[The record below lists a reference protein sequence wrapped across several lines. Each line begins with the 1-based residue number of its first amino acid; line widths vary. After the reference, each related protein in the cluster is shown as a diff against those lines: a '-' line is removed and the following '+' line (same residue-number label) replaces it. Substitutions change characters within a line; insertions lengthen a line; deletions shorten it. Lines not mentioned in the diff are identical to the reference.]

1 MNDMLNNRELAVL
14 IWSCILFFG
23 LSQNTKIWEAIKKVI
38 STLLHPTLLISFL
51 FMTTYVIWEA
61 ILLKNLAL
69 WDVGQLKNS
78 AKWLLF
84 VASVE
89 LFTAHTVTKGNGY
102 FIGVIKRN
110 FSLLVIFEF
119 IVAFQPFS
127 FFAELILIPS
137 LAFLSI
143 LLAVSA
149 SKSEYKSVELL
160 LSWVL
165 SIVGLSMVFYGIFYV
180 VDNFDSIDKATKA
193 MDLLTP
199 ILLSFLFLPF
209 IFSFAVYVL
218 YESILTR
225 IPIYTDNNKIR
236 WYAKLRAITF
246 FKTNHDKLNEW
257 LAYACI
263 SDFENK
269 EAVDKSLSSFNQ
281 TR

>member
-1 MNDMLNNRELAVL
+1 MNNMLNNRELAVL
-14 IWSCILFFG
+14 LWSCVLFFC
-23 LSQNTKIWEAIKKVI
+23 LYQNVKIWESVKKVI
-38 STLLHPTLLISFL
+38 SSLFHPTLLLSFL
-51 FMTTYVIWEA
+51 IMTTYVIWEA
-61 ILLKNLAL
+61 ILLKKIGL

-78 AKWLLF
+78 IKWLLF

-89 LFTAHTVTKGNGY
+89 LCTAHTVTKEKGY

-119 IVAFQPFS
+119 IVAFQPFNLL
-127 FFAELILIPS
+127 AELILIPS

-143 LLAVSA
+143 LLVVSA
-149 SKSEYKSVELL
+149 SKSEYKSVELF

-165 SIVGLSMVFYGIFYV
+165 SVVGLSMVFYGIFYV
-180 VDNFDSIDKATKA
+180 INNFESIDKATKV
-193 MDLLTP
+193 MDLMTP

-209 IFSFAVYVL
+209 IFSFAAYVL

-225 IPIYTDNNKIR
+225 IHIYTDNNRIR
-236 WYAKLRAITF
+236 MYAKLRAITF
-246 FKTNHDKLNEW
+246 FKTDHDKLNEW

-281 TR
+281 TK